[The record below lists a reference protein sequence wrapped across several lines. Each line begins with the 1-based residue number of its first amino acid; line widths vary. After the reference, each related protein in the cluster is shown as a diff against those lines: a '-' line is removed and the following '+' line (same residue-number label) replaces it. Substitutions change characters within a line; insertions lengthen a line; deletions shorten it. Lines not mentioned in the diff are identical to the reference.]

1 MRTSRSGC
9 GGRRLE
15 VEDRRSTE
23 EARYAPGLL
32 FFELHWY
39 GKAMQIDRIDHVVL
53 TVRDMEATC
62 KFYERALGMQVVTFE
77 GGRKALAFGQ
87 QKFNLHEVGREF
99 EPKADRP
106 VAGSADFCLITS
118 VPIEQVLDHL
128 RTCGVQLLDGP
139 VLRTGATGPILSV
152 YFRDP
157 DLNLIEV
164 SNYLD
169 AA

>member
-1 MRTSRSGC
+1 MR
-9 GGRRLE
+9 
-15 VEDRRSTE
+15 
-23 EARYAPGLL
+23 
-32 FFELHWY
+32 WY
-39 GKAMQIDRIDHVVL
+39 GVPMHIDRIDHVVL
-53 TVRDMEATC
+53 TVRDIEATC
-62 KFYERALGMQVVTFE
+62 RFYERALGMNVVTFE

-87 QKFNLHEVGREF
+87 QKFNLHEVGKEF

-118 VPIEQVLDHL
+118 VPIAQVVTHL
-128 RTCGVQLLDGP
+128 RACGVQLLDGP
-139 VLRTGATGPILSV
+139 VQRTGATGPILSV

-169 AA
+169 AP

>member
-1 MRTSRSGC
+1 MR
-9 GGRRLE
+9 
-15 VEDRRSTE
+15 
-23 EARYAPGLL
+23 
-32 FFELHWY
+32 WY
-39 GKAMQIDRIDHVVL
+39 GTPMHIDRIDHIVL
-53 TVRDMEATC
+53 TVRDIEATC
-62 KFYERALGMQVVTFE
+62 KFYERALGMKVVTFE

-87 QKFNLHEVGREF
+87 QKFNLHEVGKEF

-118 VPIEQVLDHL
+118 MPIARVVDHL
-128 RTCGVQLLDGP
+128 RACSVQLLDGP
-139 VLRTGATGPILSV
+139 VQRTGATGPILSV

>member
-1 MRTSRSGC
+1 M
-9 GGRRLE
+9 
-15 VEDRRSTE
+15 
-23 EARYAPGLL
+23 
-32 FFELHWY
+32 
-39 GKAMQIDRIDHVVL
+39 K
-53 TVRDMEATC
+53 
-62 KFYERALGMQVVTFE
+62 VVTFE

-87 QKFNLHEVGREF
+87 QKFNLHEVGKEF

-118 VPIEQVLDHL
+118 VPIAQVVDHL
-128 RTCGVQLLDGP
+128 RACGVQLLDGP
-139 VLRTGATGPILSV
+139 VQRTGATGPILSL

-169 AA
+169 TP